1 MSLYAW
7 SKGIGIHWSTG
18 KPCKIEG
25 LCSKLQV
32 EETCTPV
39 GCRYMGYVKAKKK
52 LSAKPRASL
61 EEKTIWLLKNII

>member
-25 LCSKLQV
+25 LCSKLKV

-39 GCRYMGYVKAKKK
+39 GCLYMGYVKDKNK

-61 EEKTIWLLKNII
+61 EEKTIWL

>member
-25 LCSKLQV
+25 LCSKLKI
-32 EETCTPV
+32 EETFILV
-39 GCRYMGYVKAKKK
+39 GCLYLGYIKSKNK

-61 EEKTIWLLKNII
+61 EEKTIWL